1 MTIPVPVRQS
11 IVTQEYLPDGQ
22 YPAILYRI
30 VQLGTQVE
38 KFKNQNRSVKKVLFS
53 FVIPSV
59 TKSHKAE
66 LVPYVVHKEYTESL
80 FETAHLRRDLIK
92 MVGHDFLTEETN
104 TDYDLADQ
112 IATACLVT
120 TRQRVINP
128 TTTYVDI
135 IDFAPIPD
143 DMLSPDFTT
152 DLSLFTL
159 SPFNWNAFMA
169 LSERIRNRI
178 MASKEYQALTNENI
192 IALKRQAELD
202 RQAARP
208 EDEVLLPESDYSY

>member
-1 MTIPVPVRQS
+1 MRIPVPVKQS
-11 IVTQEYLPDGQ
+11 VITQEYLPDGQ

-30 VQLGTQVE
+30 VQLGTHVE
-38 KFKNQNRSVKKVLFS
+38 KFKNQSRSVKKILFS

-59 TKSHKAE
+59 TKNVRDE

-104 TDYDLADQ
+104 TAYDLADQ

-120 TRQRVINP
+120 TRQRVVGPI
-128 TTTYVDI
+128 TIYVDI

-152 DLSLFTL
+152 ELSLFAL
-159 SPFNWNAFMA
+159 STFDWNAFMA

-178 MASKEYQALTNENI
+178 MASKEYQALTNEDI
-192 IALKRQAELD
+192 VALKRQAELN
-202 RQAARP
+202 RQAAP
-208 EDEVLLPESDYSY
+208 AEDEVLLSESDYTY